1 VRIPF
6 LSRQP
11 KEPPRYLIVGLGNP
25 GAQYRNTRHNVGFE
39 CLQRLA
45 EKHKIDLS
53 KTEKRAKVGYGRIGG
68 VPVVLAAPQTYM
80 NLSGESVAP
89 LMKSLGLRP
98 EDVIVIVDEMDLP
111 TGRLRI
117 RKSGSAGGHNG
128 LKSLIQLLGTDEFPR
143 IRIGV
148 GRPSDGAAIDHVLG
162 KFGREEIDAIRE
174 SIGRAAE
181 AAEYAV
187 ENGVEA
193 AMNRFNPKG

>member
-53 KTEKRAKVGYGRIGG
+53 KTQRRAKVGYGRIGD
-68 VPVVLAAPQTYM
+68 VPVVLAMPQTFM
-80 NLSGESVAP
+80 NLSGESIAP
-89 LMKSLGLRP
+89 LMKMLGLRP
-98 EDVIVIVDEMDLP
+98 EDVIVVVDEMDLP
-111 TGRLRI
+111 AGRLRI

-128 LKSLIQLLGTDEFPR
+128 LKSLIQHLGTEEFPR

-148 GRPSDGAAIDHVLG
+148 GRPAQGATIDHVLG
-162 KFGREEIDAIRE
+162 KFEREEIAPIRE
-174 SIGRAAE
+174 SIGKAAE
-181 AAEYAV
+181 AVECAV
-187 ENGVEA
+187 SDGVEA
-193 AMNRFNPKG
+193 AMNRFNPK

>member
-1 VRIPF
+1 MRLSL

-45 EKHKIDLS
+45 EQHKIDLS
-53 KTEKRAKVGYGRIGG
+53 KTEKRAKVGYGSIGD
-68 VPVVLAAPQTYM
+68 VPVALAMPLTFM
-80 NLSGESVAP
+80 NLSGESIAP
-89 LMKSLGLRP
+89 LMKSLQLRP

-128 LKSLIQLLGTDEFPR
+128 LKSLIHHLGTDEFPR

-148 GRPSDGAAIDHVLG
+148 GRPAAGATVDHVLG
-162 KFGREEIDAIRE
+162 KFEREEIEPIRE
-174 SIGRAAE
+174 TIAKAAE
-181 AAEYAV
+181 AAECAAR
-187 ENGVEA
+187 EGVEA
-193 AMNRFNPKG
+193 AMNRFNPK